1 MKPLLLASRNPGK
14 LREMAAL
21 LNGTGVQFVTPDQ
34 LGLELVVEES
44 GETYAENAA
53 KKAQVYACASGLISL
68 GDDSGLE
75 VDALGGLP
83 GIRSAR
89 FAPQPGATDADRRAT
104 LLDRLRGVP
113 RPWKAHFHCTVSLA
127 TPEGLLRFTDGE
139 CFGEIIPEQRGTN
152 GFGYDP
158 IFFIPELG
166 KTMAELSMEE
176 KNLLSHRARAVR
188 SAVPI
193 LTEMLSAPG

>member
-1 MKPLLLASRNPGK
+1 
-14 LREMAAL
+14 MAAL

-158 IFFIPELG
+158 IFFIRELG